1 MTLQYIYILSPNAK
15 GLFGLFLFLSLIT
28 PHSIFV
34 THHSSL
40 KIPQFSI
47 LTRLAHFTQLLIT
60 QFFYFFVGPIPE
72 HNVRPRLAYP
82 RNILGPKEPF
92 HFIFPLKPI
101 YSPKTLNKPSEGS
114 SSSSLFSSSTASSSS
129 AWSPFAPMVSLKLLA
144 QWGKDEM
151 QLSLSLLSI
160 RYYKKM
166 NFNSCGRC
174 FILFY
179 F

>member
-1 MTLQYIYILSPNAK
+1 MLRGYLVYFYFYHSSLLIQFS
-15 GLFGLFLFLSLIT
+15 SLI
-28 PHSIFV
+28 

-40 KIPQFSI
+40 KIPQFPI

-60 QFFYFFVGPIPE
+60 QFFYFFVGPKPE
-72 HNVRPRLAYP
+72 HNVRPQLAYP
-82 RNILGPKEPF
+82 RNILGPKESF
-92 HFIFPLKPI
+92 HFIFPLQPI
-101 YSPKTLNKPSEGS
+101 YSPKTLNKPSEGSS

-129 AWSPFAPMVSLKLLA
+129 AWSPFAPMMSSKPLA

-160 RYYKKM
+160 RYYEKM

>member
-1 MTLQYIYILSPNAK
+1 MLS
-15 GLFGLFLFLSLIT
+15 GCLVYFYFYHLSLLT
-28 PHSIFV
+28 QFSYH
-34 THHSSL
+34 L
-40 KIPQFSI
+40 KIPQFPI